1 MTDATAPSAP
11 SAPSGTRVAVITGA
25 GGGLGRAFAAALADA
40 GWTIAALGRTRA
52 TLEETVA
59 GLPGPT
65 LTEGTD
71 GPQHLAVVCD
81 VTDEDSV
88 RQAFDAVTDHLGL
101 LDLLVNNAG
110 IPGPTGRLDG
120 VDVADF
126 SATVHTNLTGTF
138 LCTRAAFAWMAAH
151 GGGRIIN
158 NGSIAAESPRAGAA
172 AYAASKAAVASLTVY
187 TALDGRDVNVT
198 ATELDIGNARTELLG
213 TFSSTE
219 PMFDAAE
226 AARMLVSVADLPTSV
241 SVDRITV
248 TAAGMPYLGRG

>member
-88 RQAFDAVTDHLGL
+88 RQAFDAVTDHL
-101 LDLLVNNAG
+101 
-110 IPGPTGRLDG
+110 
-120 VDVADF
+120 
-126 SATVHTNLTGTF
+126 
-138 LCTRAAFAWMAAH
+138 
-151 GGGRIIN
+151 
-158 NGSIAAESPRAGAA
+158 
-172 AYAASKAAVASLTVY
+172 
-187 TALDGRDVNVT
+187 
-198 ATELDIGNARTELLG
+198 
-213 TFSSTE
+213 
-219 PMFDAAE
+219 
-226 AARMLVSVADLPTSV
+226 
-241 SVDRITV
+241 
-248 TAAGMPYLGRG
+248 